1 MFVGVFVADKTYPK
15 AFLLKA
21 GNPDQKPFF
30 HWGKFLLTGLLII
43 PGSLF
48 FLYPQ
53 IFYCEFIRFSGFVS
67 VDGKTYFSPD
77 IKPPSYNV
85 LRKIIRQS
93 AVRVDSFY
101 NGRKSDPVLIICSD
115 SRQYQ
120 KYCNST
126 EGAGCSLG
134 TPWGSSYVILNAQGM
149 NADVISHEMSHTEL
163 LERLGWWT
171 IANEVPQWFNEGT
184 ALMLDRRFV
193 NNPDA
198 AGRYL
203 DYMEEWLY
211 YTGGGQQIL
220 ELENI
225 TSIKGFFSGGQRQVM
240 LAYMSSGMEVSYW
253 LAVTGKNAL
262 QDLITRINNGQ
273 TFAEAYAD
281 MQKKEDALMKKQLP
295 ANPLR
300 VREVKKI
307 AE

>member
-1 MFVGVFVADKTYPK
+1 MYLWLINPIPN

-30 HWGKFLLTGLLII
+30 QWGKFLLTGFLIL
-43 PGSLF
+43 PVGLF

-53 IFYCEFIRFSGFVS
+53 IIYCEFIHFSGFVP
-67 VDGKTYFSPD
+67 DGGKTYFSPD
-77 IKPPSYNV
+77 LAPKSYKF
-85 LRKIIRQS
+85 LQKTIRQS
-93 AVRVDSFY
+93 EARVDSFY
-101 NGRKSDPVLIICSD
+101 NGKKSDPTLIICSD

-134 TPWGSSYVILNAQGM
+134 TPWGSSFVILNAQGM
-149 NADVISHEMSHTEL
+149 NTDVISHEISHTEL

-171 IANEVPQWFNEGT
+171 IATEIPQWFNEGT

-225 TSIKGFFSGGQRQVM
+225 ESIKGFFSGGQRQVM

-253 LAVTGKNAL
+253 LAVMGKNAL
-262 QDLITRINNGQ
+262 HDLITRINTGQ
-273 TFAEAYAD
+273 TFAQAYAE

-307 AE
+307 SE

>member
-1 MFVGVFVADKTYPK
+1 M
-15 AFLLKA
+15 LLKA

-30 HWGKFLLTGLLII
+30 QWRKFLLTGLLIL
-43 PGSLF
+43 PAGLF

-53 IFYCEFIRFSGFVS
+53 IVYCEFIRFSGFVP
-67 VDGKTYFSPD
+67 DGRKTYFSPD
-77 IKPPSYNV
+77 LGPKSYKF
-85 LRKIIRQS
+85 LQKTIRQS
-93 AVRVDSFY
+93 EARVDSFY
-101 NGRKSDPVLIICSD
+101 NGKKSDPTLIICSD

-134 TPWGSSYVILNAQGM
+134 TPWGSSFVILNAQGM
-149 NADVISHEMSHTEL
+149 NTDVISHEMSHTEL

-171 IANEVPQWFNEGT
+171 IATEIPQWFNEGT
-184 ALMLDRRFV
+184 ALMLDKRFV
-193 NNPDA
+193 NNTDA

-225 TSIKGFFSGGQRQVM
+225 ESMKGFFSGGQRQVM
-240 LAYMSSGMEVSYW
+240 LAYMSSGMEISYW

-262 QDLITRINNGQ
+262 PELIKAVNNGQ
-273 TFAEAYAD
+273 PFAQAYAE
-281 MQKKEDALMKKQLP
+281 MHRKAHVRMKKQLP

-300 VREVKKI
+300 FRERKKI